1 MKKYLEVG
9 EIVGTHGIKGEM
21 RVNPWADSP
30 EFLTKFRT
38 LYFDGGKKAAK
49 VRSSRVHKNV
59 TLVTLE
65 GIDTIEAAELM
76 RGKVLWIDR
85 DDAKLPEGTYFF
97 QDLIGLKVIDF
108 ESGEEYGEI
117 CDVSA
122 LPANDVWHIAH
133 KDGNEYLIPR
143 IDPIIRRVSLEE
155 GIVYITVMKGLF
167 GDAD

>member
-9 EIVGTHGIKGEM
+9 EIVGTHGIKGEL
-21 RVNPWADSP
+21 RVNPWADSAQ
-30 EFLTKFRT
+30 FLTKFKT
-38 LYFDGGKKAAK
+38 VYFDGGKKAVK
-49 VRSSRVHKNV
+49 VKTARVHKNI
-59 TLVTLE
+59 TLMTLE

-85 DDAKLPEGTYFF
+85 ADTKLPEGTYFI
-97 QDLIGLKVIDF
+97 QDLIGLKVIDN

-117 CDVSA
+117 CDVST

-143 IDPIIRRVSLEE
+143 IDPIVRRTSLEE
-155 GIVYITVMKGLF
+155 GAVYITVMKGLF